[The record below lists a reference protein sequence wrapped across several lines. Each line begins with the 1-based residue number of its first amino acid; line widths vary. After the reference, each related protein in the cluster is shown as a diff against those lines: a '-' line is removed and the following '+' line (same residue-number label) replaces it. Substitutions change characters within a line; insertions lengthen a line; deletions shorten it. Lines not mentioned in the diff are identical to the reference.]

1 MKSTL
6 KLGFLLFVFCILLI
20 FAHLIDNYSP
30 EKKKAKNEVKT
41 TYTMIVNEIEI
52 TSKKGS
58 EISKVKIKHD
68 NVYLSSDT
76 KLSISAGDEIQ
87 YEYINE
93 SSNKIDI
100 KSVTHIDEKKET

>member
-6 KLGFLLFVFCILLI
+6 KFASLLFVLCILLM
-20 FAHLIDNYSP
+20 FAHVINSYSP
-30 EKKKAKNEVKT
+30 QQKKAKNDVKT
-41 TYTMIVNEIEI
+41 TYTMIVNKIET
-52 TSKKGS
+52 TSKKNS
-58 EISKVKIKHD
+58 DISKVKIKHD
-68 NVYLSSDT
+68 HGYLSGET
-76 KLSISAGDEIQ
+76 TLSINAGDEIQ

>member
-6 KLGFLLFVFCILLI
+6 KFGFLLFVFCILLI
-20 FAHLIDNYSP
+20 FAQLVDNYSP
-30 EKKKAKNEVKT
+30 QQKKAKNDVKT
-41 TYTMIVNEIEI
+41 TYTMIVNEVET
-52 TSKKGS
+52 TSKKNS
-58 EISKVKIKHD
+58 DMSKVKIKHD
-68 NVYLSSDT
+68 HMYLSGET
-76 KLSISAGDEIQ
+76 TLSISAGDEIQ